1 MTYANAGIPVMLQEQ
16 DDERMASA
24 MSRIRDAYRKAARRD
39 RMTEED
45 AVRRC
50 GMISPTR
57 GYAGFDR
64 AGIVVEAV

>member
-1 MTYANAGIPVMLQEQ
+1 
-16 DDERMASA
+16 MASA